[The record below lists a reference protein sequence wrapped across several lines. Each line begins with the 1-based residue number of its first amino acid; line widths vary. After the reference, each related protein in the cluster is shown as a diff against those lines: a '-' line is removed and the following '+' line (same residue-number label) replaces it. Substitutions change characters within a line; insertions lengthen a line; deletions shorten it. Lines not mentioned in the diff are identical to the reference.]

1 VDVGEQPG
9 GVGRCPDPGA
19 AQAIGGVLLL
29 VNRYV
34 PLALTILGPVIV
46 SILAYHLL
54 MDPKGLPLAIIVTVL
69 WFIVFFRY
77 KQNFSGIFAARPA

>member
-1 VDVGEQPG
+1 
-9 GVGRCPDPGA
+9 
-19 AQAIGGVLLL
+19 
-29 VNRYV
+29 V

-69 WFIVFFRY
+69 WFIAFFRY

>member
-1 VDVGEQPG
+1 ME
-9 GVGRCPDPGA
+9 CCCSST
-19 AQAIGGVLLL
+19 
-29 VNRYV
+29 V

-69 WFIVFFRY
+69 WFILFFRY
-77 KQNFSGIFAARPA
+77 KQKFSGIFAARQLEPPRTLIVNMR

>member
-1 VDVGEQPG
+1 
-9 GVGRCPDPGA
+9 
-19 AQAIGGVLLL
+19 
-29 VNRYV
+29 
-34 PLALTILGPVIV
+34 VIV